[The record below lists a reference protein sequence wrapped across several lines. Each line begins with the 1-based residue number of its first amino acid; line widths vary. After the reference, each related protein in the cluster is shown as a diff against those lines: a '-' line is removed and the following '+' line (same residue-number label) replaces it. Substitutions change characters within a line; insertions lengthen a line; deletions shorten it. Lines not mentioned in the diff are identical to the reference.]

1 MKLSRL
7 AVHRGSLFEF
17 LRHHPIRRHLNPL
30 FLCSRNHVE
39 QQALYFALM
48 SFGHIFLH
56 GGGTFGG
63 EFVYYFEVIL
73 HDVFLEFY
81 TQLPAQAALSCD
93 SPIKVSRTLPGF
105 WTSPIGTS

>member
-7 AVHRGSLFEF
+7 AVLRGSLFEF

-56 GGGTFGG
+56 GGGTFRG

-73 HDVFLEFY
+73 HDVFLEF
-81 TQLPAQAALSCD
+81 LPKAALSCD

>member
-17 LRHHPIRRHLNPL
+17 LRHHPIRQHLNPL

-56 GGGTFGG
+56 GGGTFRG
-63 EFVYYFEVIL
+63 EFVYYFEVVL

-81 TQLPAQAALSCD
+81 TQFSAQSCAL
-93 SPIKVSRTLPGF
+93 L
-105 WTSPIGTS
+105 

>member
-17 LRHHPIRRHLNPL
+17 LRHHPIRQHLNPL
-30 FLCSRNHVE
+30 FLCSRNHVK

-48 SFGHIFLH
+48 SFGISFCMEAVLSGASLSIAEVYSTTMSSLNSPNFL
-56 GGGTFGG
+56 
-63 EFVYYFEVIL
+63 
-73 HDVFLEFY
+73 
-81 TQLPAQAALSCD
+81 PKAALSCD
-93 SPIKVSRTLPGF
+93 SPKVLRTLPGF

>member
-7 AVHRGSLFEF
+7 AVHCGSLFEF

-30 FLCSRNHVE
+30 CLCSRNHVE

-56 GGGTFGG
+56 GGGTFRG

-81 TQLPAQAALSCD
+81 TNFLPKQHSL
-93 SPIKVSRTLPGF
+93 VTVR
-105 WTSPIGTS
+105 